1 MKKLYEIDEMTIDK
15 AINKL
20 KPYKALV
27 RDMIT
32 GYQYRQLNFYRSDLT
47 RLYHSTLV
55 IDQVL
60 PTLLSTAKTTL
71 LPKNTDSKLSK

>member
-32 GYQYRQLNFYRSDLT
+32 GY
-47 RLYHSTLV
+47 
-55 IDQVL
+55 
-60 PTLLSTAKTTL
+60 
-71 LPKNTDSKLSK
+71 